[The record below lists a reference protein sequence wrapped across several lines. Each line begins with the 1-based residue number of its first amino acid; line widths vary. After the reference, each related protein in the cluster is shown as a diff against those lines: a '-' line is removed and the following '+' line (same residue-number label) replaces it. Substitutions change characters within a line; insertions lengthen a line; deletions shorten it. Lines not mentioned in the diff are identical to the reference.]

1 MSSWLNQW
9 VLTPAFLPAWLQAG
23 AAIVALCI
31 SVWAVWR
38 TGAIERR
45 RDRLERRAVAV
56 AVYPEIKMLKETT
69 QNVRDRI
76 ADIAKSA
83 GQLMGQSVGASL
95 QFVALIQMPPMLERN
110 TDRLYILG
118 EIAGPSC
125 LQLVRFILQYN
136 DLVSVLI
143 TRVMVMNA
151 VQWREAVAQ
160 LEEHLRLLDQ
170 IVAKCEHEVRPLH
183 DAGGG

>member
-9 VLTPAFLPAWLQAG
+9 VLTPTLLPAWLQAG

-45 RDRLERRAVAV
+45 RDRLERRAIAV
-56 AVYPEIKMLKETT
+56 AVYPEIEMLKKTT
-69 QNVRDRI
+69 QNVRERI
-76 ADIAKSA
+76 AVITKRD
-83 GQLMGQSVGASL
+83 GQLMGQSVGYNFQMA
-95 QFVALIQMPPMLERN
+95 ALIQMPPMLERN

-136 DLVSVLI
+136 DFVTALI
-143 TRVMVMNA
+143 TRIMVMNA
-151 VQWREAVAQ
+151 EQWREGVAQ

-183 DAGGG
+183 EARGG